1 MHQKSWILI
10 RLLLAISNISLHKYQ
25 YIYIILLIST
35 FSRSLDNH
43 NAPGFDGMYLIFKT
57 LFSIQTSPIDDLLD
71 QTLELVR
78 PEKCL
83 AQLLAATGAA
93 VDLA

>member
-1 MHQKSWILI
+1 MHQKKLDIDPAF
-10 RLLLAISNISLHKYQ
+10 LAISIISLHKYQ
-25 YIYIILLIST
+25 YLYIILLIST
-35 FSRSLDNH
+35 FSRSFDNH
-43 NAPGFDGMYLIFKT
+43 IAPGFDGMYLIFKT